1 MEREPVRLI
10 PFAAGRRSKFLVL
23 ALAVLAAAA
32 LASQAG
38 KLDRVVTSELAD
50 TLPADS
56 DSVRA
61 LALAERFPS
70 ANASPAVVVF
80 SRRGGLTR
88 ADRAVIRARVAA
100 IRSADVPLALGPGRF
115 QSAPGGDAA
124 ALVLPLRETGDDAET
139 SRAVTRLRELA
150 GSTGGRGDG
159 LRVAVTGAPA
169 FAADITEV
177 FEGADM
183 SLLIGA
189 AGLVF
194 VLLILIYR
202 SPVFWVIPFFTVLL
216 AESASRGAGYLL
228 GSAGATI
235 TDPAAGIVSVLVF
248 GAATDYALLLVARY
262 REELRREVDTHRA
275 MALALR
281 GAAPSI
287 VASGGTVVLGL
298 LTLSLAEVRGTAAI
312 GPLGAAGVAIA
323 VAFSLTALPA
333 SLLIVGRRA
342 FWPLVPRP
350 GTAEDPHRRA
360 VWRRIGDGIAVRP
373 RRIWAGALLVLAV
386 LASALT
392 QLSTDLS
399 SSEQFRVTVEAER
412 GQALLSASF
421 PGGSSDPAAVFVPA
435 DERDRAPAVGRAL
448 ARAGGI
454 VAEVGE
460 PESAPPGVRIPVVL
474 RDDPNSPEAIA
485 SISELR
491 RVARAGAPGAIV
503 GGSTA
508 QEFDLRQSAL
518 RDNLVIPPLTLLV
531 VFVVLA
537 ILLRAI
543 VAPLLLLATVVASFA
558 AALGAGVLFSELVVG
573 VDSLD
578 PSTPLIAFVFLVALG
593 VDYNIFLV
601 ARAREERD
609 GVGTREG
616 MLRALAA
623 TGGVITSAGVV
634 LAGTFVILGVLP
646 LVVLA
651 QLGFVVAFGV
661 LLDALLVRTLL
672 VPALFLDIGPSVWW
686 PAAAGRRASGHHSG
700 AAAGLAPEPE
710 PARSPH

>member
-1 MEREPVRLI
+1 MERDPVRLI
-10 PFAAGRRSKFLVL
+10 SLVAGRRSKYLVL
-23 ALAVLAAAA
+23 ALAVVAAAA

-38 KLDRVVTSELAD
+38 NLDRVITSDLAD

-70 ANASPAVVVF
+70 ADASPVVVVF
-80 SRRGGLTR
+80 SRRGGLTG
-88 ADRAVIRARVAA
+88 ADQSAVRERVAA
-100 IRSADVPLALGPGRF
+100 IRDAEVPLALGTGQLRF
-115 QSAPGGDAA
+115 APSGDAA
-124 ALVLPLRETGDDAET
+124 AFVLALRNTGDDAAT
-139 SRAVTRLRELA
+139 SAAVTRLRALA

-177 FEGADM
+177 FEGADL
-183 SLLIGA
+183 SLLFGA

-194 VLLILIYR
+194 VLLVLIYR
-202 SPVFWVIPFFTVLL
+202 SPIFWVIPFLTVLL

-235 TDPAAGIVSVLVF
+235 TDPASGIVSVLVF

-262 REELRREVDTHRA
+262 REELRREPDTHRA

-281 GAAPSI
+281 GAGPSI

-298 LTLSLAEVRGTAAI
+298 LTLSLAQVRGTAAI

-323 VAFSLTALPA
+323 VALSLTALPV
-333 SLLIVGRRA
+333 SLLIAGRRA
-342 FWPLVPRP
+342 FWPFVPRP
-350 GTAEDPHRRA
+350 GTAEDPHRRR
-360 VWRRIGDGIAVRP
+360 VWRRIGDRIARRP
-373 RRIWAGALLVLAV
+373 RRVWTGALLVLAV
-386 LASALT
+386 LATALT

-421 PGGSSDPAAVFVPA
+421 PGGSSDPATVFLPA
-435 DERDRAPAVGRAL
+435 RERGRAAAVRREL
-448 ARAGGI
+448 ARADGV

-460 PESAPPGVRIPVVL
+460 PESGPPGVRIPVVL
-474 RDDPNSPEAIA
+474 REDPNSPEAIA
-485 SISELR
+485 AIPELR
-491 RVARAGAPGAIV
+491 RSARKAAPGAIV

-508 QEFDLRQSAL
+508 QEYDLRRSSL
-518 RDNLVIPPLTLLV
+518 RDNVVIPPLTLLV
-531 VFVVLA
+531 VFAVLA
-537 ILLRAI
+537 VLLRA
-543 VAPLLLLATVVASFA
+543 VNAPLLLLATVIASYG
-558 AALGAGVLFSELVVG
+558 AALGAGVVFSELILG

-578 PSTPLIAFVFLVALG
+578 PATPLIAFVFLVALG

-601 ARAREERD
+601 ARAREERHR
-609 GVGTREG
+609 VGNREG

-623 TGGVITSAGVV
+623 TGGVITSAGIV

-672 VPALFLDIGPSVWW
+672 VPALFVDIGPAVWW
-686 PAAAGRRASGHHSG
+686 PAAAARRSHHHN
-700 AAAGLAPEPE
+700 ARE
-710 PARSPH
+710 PAQAGA